1 VETMDIIKIV
11 SFALITLLIVIMVKK
26 ERPDIALLISLI
38 AGIIVFMF
46 LVSKLTIIVNF
57 LQTLSNKANI
67 DIVYLDTVFKI
78 LGIAYLSSFCSEICR
93 DAGESSIASKV
104 EFAGKILIL
113 TLAIPILM
121 AVMQTILKI
130 M

>member
-1 VETMDIIKIV
+1 MDIVKIV
-11 SFALITLLIVIMVKK
+11 SFALVALLVVTLIKK
-26 ERPDIALLISLI
+26 DRSDIAILVSLI
-38 AGIIVFMF
+38 AGIIIFIFM
-46 LVSKLTIIVNF
+46 LSRLTIIVNF
-57 LQTLSNKANI
+57 LQSLSNKANI

-78 LGIAYLSSFCSEICR
+78 LGIAYLTSFCSEICK
-93 DAGESSIASKV
+93 DAGEGSIAAKV
-104 EFAGKILIL
+104 EFSGKILIL

>member
-1 VETMDIIKIV
+1 MDIIKIV
-11 SFALITLLIVIMVKK
+11 SFALITLLIVIMVKR

-78 LGIAYLSSFCSEICR
+78 LGIAYF
-93 DAGESSIASKV
+93 
-104 EFAGKILIL
+104 ILL
-113 TLAIPILM
+113 
-121 AVMQTILKI
+121 
-130 M
+130 